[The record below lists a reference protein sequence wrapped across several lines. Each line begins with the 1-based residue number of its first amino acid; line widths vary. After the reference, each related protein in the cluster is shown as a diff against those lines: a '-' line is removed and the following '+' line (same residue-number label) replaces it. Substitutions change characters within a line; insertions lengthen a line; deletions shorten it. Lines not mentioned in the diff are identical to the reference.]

1 MLIQIALV
9 GMLQIIYFSFY
20 YKFGFFVARIIKRR
34 VCPVC
39 FAVGS
44 TWLTLIILTVT
55 GFFPISKFV
64 IAMLLA
70 ESVVG
75 VSYLTD
81 EYAMLHKVTIPDY
94 IFKFGIIIYG
104 TMAVMTFAFVNELV
118 GFLLFLPVILFGF
131 YAFTPTNIGKKV

>member
-1 MLIQIALV
+1 MYLQIALV
-9 GMLQIIYFSFY
+9 GLLQIIYFTFY
-20 YKFGFFVARIIKRR
+20 YKFGFFVARITKRR

-39 FAVGS
+39 FSVGS
-44 TWLTLIILTVT
+44 TWLTLIILSIT
-55 GFFPISKFV
+55 GLFPVSKFV
-64 IAMLLA
+64 IAMLLS

-104 TMAVMTFAFVNELV
+104 TMSVMTFAFVNEIV
-118 GFLLFLPVILFGF
+118 GFCLFLPVILFGF
-131 YAFTPTNIGKKV
+131 YAFTPIAVGKKG